1 MKETLS
7 LISDINR
14 DIDQLNAARA
24 VAYGGGSLHSIRDLF
39 DRVAAAYTGR
49 DCVVERSGSEYIVH
63 RVDEL
68 CGDVTALGTALLSH
82 GLQGAH
88 IGIIGQN
95 SYDFIVA
102 LLAVVC
108 IGSVAVPLDKEL
120 NAADHDALLRRA
132 DASVLFCGEKYKSD
146 LFRSHG
152 MTAFTL
158 TRRAG
163 EPDSLASLIESGRQ
177 LLAAGDTSFRD
188 AVADS
193 DDPAVIIFTSGT
205 TGANKGVVLSHRN
218 LTANVEGLLARMPQ
232 VERAMCVLPMNH
244 IYELCCGVLPFLYAG
259 TLYCINDSLRNYFS
273 NMREFCPGHITVV
286 PSFLDSI
293 YNSIVMSLRKADK
306 LTDVQNR
313 ILDSNALRLRGID
326 RRGEIFAD
334 VEALFGCPFAHLGC
348 GGAPVNAEHVRF
360 LNDIGFEIYLGY
372 GLSETSPIAA
382 MNTDAWKS
390 STSVGI
396 PFPQTEL
403 RIDSPDA
410 DGNGEI
416 WVRGVNVTSG
426 YYNDPQADA
435 VSFEDGWFKTGDFG
449 RIGDDGELYITGR
462 KKNLIILDNGKN
474 VFPEEI
480 ELFFVENC
488 DLCTEAVV
496 LETVVGGG
504 KRVLAA
510 VVAVDEAHYDEQTAA
525 EAARQIT
532 ELNKKLPSYKRVKD
546 ILVVGHPM
554 PKNSTKK
561 ILRDLVAKEYEQN
574 KKHGDKPSAKKE

>member
-1 MKETLS
+1 M
-7 LISDINR
+7 ISDINR
-14 DIDQLNAARA
+14 DTEQLNAARA
-24 VAYGGGSLHSIRDLF
+24 VAYGAGSLHSIRDLF
-39 DRVAAAYTGR
+39 DRVVTAYAGR
-49 DCVVERSGSEYIVH
+49 DCVVERSGNEYIVH
-63 RVDEL
+63 SVNDL
-68 CGDVTALGTALLSH
+68 CADVAALGTALLAQ
-82 GLQGAH
+82 GLRGVH
-88 IGIIGQN
+88 IGIIGPN

-102 LLAVVC
+102 FLAIVG

-146 LFRSHG
+146 LFLSHG
-152 MTAFTL
+152 MTAYTL
-158 TRRAG
+158 TRRAN
-163 EPDSLASLIESGRQ
+163 EPESLASLIEKGRQ
-177 LLAAGDTSFRD
+177 LIASGDTSFCD
-188 AVADS
+188 AGAES

-218 LTANVEGLLARMPQ
+218 LTANAEGLLARMPQ

-244 IYELCCGVLPFLYAG
+244 IYELGCGALPFLYAG
-259 TLYCINDSLRNYFS
+259 TLYCINDSLRNFFT
-273 NMREFCPGHITVV
+273 NMRAFRPGHITVV

-293 YNSIVMSLRKADK
+293 YNSIMTSLRKAGK
-306 LTDVQNR
+306 LEDVRSR
-313 ILDSNALRLRGID
+313 IYESNALRLRGID
-326 RRGEIFAD
+326 RRSEIFAD
-334 VEALFGCPFAHLGC
+334 VETLFGCPFAHLGC

-390 STSVGI
+390 STSVGV
-396 PFPQTEL
+396 PFPHTEL

-416 WVRGVNVTSG
+416 WIRGVNVASG

-435 VSFEDGWFKTGDFG
+435 ASYEDGWFKTGDYG
-449 RIGDDGELYITGR
+449 RMGEDGELYITGR

-488 DLCTEAVV
+488 ALCTEAVV
-496 LETVVGGG
+496 LETRFSAGSG
-504 KRVLAA
+504 RVLAA
-510 VVAVDEAHYDEQTAA
+510 VIAVDDAHFDEQTVA
-525 EAARQIT
+525 EVSRQIA

-561 ILRDLVAKEYEQN
+561 VLRDLVAKEYEQARR
-574 KKHGDKPSAKKE
+574 HAKE